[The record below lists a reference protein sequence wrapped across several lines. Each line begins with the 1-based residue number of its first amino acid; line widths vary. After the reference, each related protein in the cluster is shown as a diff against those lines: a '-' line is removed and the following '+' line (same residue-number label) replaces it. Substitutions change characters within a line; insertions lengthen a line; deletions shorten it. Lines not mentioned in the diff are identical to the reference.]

1 MSIEEIIYDV
11 KEIKSALED
20 DTDLED
26 IWLLFKINNYRASL
40 ISESY
45 RIEPE
50 ISPAWLQRTGKF
62 TFTKTDAADD
72 PSIVVNSITLGR
84 ASLPE
89 VVTLPEDLGLNRL
102 SGSGGIIG
110 FEPTDFDTLV
120 MKALVKEE
128 IHRNFGYYARIGTF
142 LYTYPYI
149 MEGAAVII
157 AENPMDVQ
165 VLDGTAFRDRVFTDP
180 YPLDARLAQAVI
192 MQILTKDL
200 KLNDQA
206 ITDVVNDAQSNLRIM
221 KDGQAAPKAN

>member
-1 MSIEEIIYDV
+1 MTVEELIYDV

-26 IWLLFKINNYRASL
+26 LWILFKLNAYRATL
-40 ISESY
+40 IPEQY
-45 RIEPE
+45 RIEPVMD
-50 ISPAWLQRTGKF
+50 PAWLQRTGKF
-62 TFTKTDAADD
+62 SFVKTDAADD
-72 PSIVVNSITLGR
+72 PAITVNSITLGR
-84 ASLPE
+84 ATIPNLVS
-89 VVTLPEDLGLNRL
+89 LPEDLGLNRL

-110 FEPTDFDTLV
+110 FEPTDFDTLI

-128 IHRNFGYYARIGTF
+128 IHRNFGYYARIGTSV
-142 LYTYPYI
+142 YTYPFI

-165 VLDGTAFRDRVFTDP
+165 VLDGTTWRDRALTDP
-180 YPLDARLAQAVI
+180 YPLDARLAQAAV

-206 ITDVVNDAQSNLRIM
+206 ITDVVNDSQSNLRIM
-221 KDGQAAPKAN
+221 KDGQAPPQTN